1 MGKKSCEKGK
11 SMLWNA
17 PSHDDM
23 LTWLSLCKNVSLLV
37 ASHSI
42 LLADTVASLSLLGV
56 LRPPGPRGPPP
67 AARRSTLRTTSSGG
81 NGSLQAHFRLSLLQ
95 RMVPPFAGNYLKR
108 WSPAMGNEG
117 HFQQAGLPT
126 FTRLHRTTSNGS
138 LMRDY
143 PEAVMSKQA
152 MEQIGC
158 IF

>member
-11 SMLWNA
+11 LMQWNA

-67 AARRSTLRTTSSGG
+67 AARRSTLPPLPPVAMAACKPISDSVC
-81 NGSLQAHFRLSLLQ
+81 FR
-95 RMVPPFAGNYLKR
+95 VWCPP
-108 WSPAMGNEG
+108 
-117 HFQQAGLPT
+117 LPG
-126 FTRLHRTTSNGS
+126 TTSNGG
-138 LMRDY
+138 
-143 PEAVMSKQA
+143 PQPWVMKAISSTLVFQLLPDCTLLPQTVVSCAITLKLSCQNR
-152 MEQIGC
+152 QWNK
-158 IF
+158 